1 MIRFDSEAISDTT
14 KSKMSFNCINTRSL
28 IAENHSKEIL
38 LRFNLG
44 TLHLL
49 DDLIETKLRK

>member
-28 IAENHSKEIL
+28 IAENHSKKKNIVEVQL
-38 LRFNLG
+38 TFVG
-44 TLHLL
+44 WF
-49 DDLIETKLRK
+49 D

>member
-1 MIRFDSEAISDTT
+1 MIPFDSEAISDTT

-38 LRFNLG
+38 LRFNL
-44 TLHLL
+44 HLL
-49 DDLIETKLRK
+49 DGLIETKLRK